1 MTTLTRR
8 RLFGLAAAG
17 AGGLAV
23 TSVSGSNA
31 VAAEAGSGADFVPA
45 DLNLHLLRRATF
57 GPTPAL
63 ASAIKAQGRRAW
75 LSKQLAPETIDDSSC
90 DQLIKDRF
98 PRVNGTIPEA
108 RDVLEP
114 FSWDLMYELTAATIA
129 RAAWSKR
136 HLFEVMCEFWSNHLN
151 VTNPS
156 DRVWDNRQDYDRRV
170 IRRHALGRFEDML
183 IASATHPAM
192 LLYLNN
198 ADSTKDNPNENYG
211 RELLELH
218 TVSVSGGYNE
228 QDMRNSTLVM
238 TGFGINWQ
246 HGTFLYSGREHYR
259 GPVTVMGFTDPN
271 PDADGYGVGIRYLK
285 YLASHPSTAQH
296 IAYKLCQRFVS
307 DTPDPLLV
315 DRLAATYLAEGT
327 AIAPVLQQLFL
338 SKEFAASLGQKVRR
352 PLEDLLATMRI
363 LGYGPD
369 RRGRQGMQSLVWI
382 SDSLGQQPLAW
393 SPPDGYPD
401 TAPDWQS
408 AGGTLGRWNTH
419 LSLAAHWWP
428 KELTQPELRSL
439 LPARLPK
446 THGALV
452 DAFAE
457 RLVFRT
463 LAPAHKQAI
472 LGFLGRA
479 GTDPLNSDSEAVR
492 WRLPYIVALI
502 LDSPYHAVR

>member
-23 TSVSGSNA
+23 TSVGSS
-31 VAAEAGSGADFVPA
+31 AAAAAGGGADFVPA

-57 GPTPAL
+57 GPTPTGL
-63 ASAIKAQGRRAW
+63 AAVEKQGRRAW
-75 LSKQLAPETIDDSSC
+75 LDKQLAPKTIDDSAC
-90 DQLIKDRF
+90 AQLIKDRF
-98 PRVNGTIPEA
+98 PRVNWTIPAA
-108 RDVLEP
+108 RDDLEP
-114 FSWDLMYELTAATIA
+114 FSWDLMYELSAATIA

-136 HLFEVMCEFWSNHLN
+136 QLFEVMVDFWSNHLN

-156 DRVWDNRQDYDRRV
+156 DRVWDNRHDYDRQV

-218 TVSVSGGYNE
+218 SVSVDGGYDE
-228 QDMRNSTLVM
+228 EDMRNSTLIM
-238 TGFGINWQ
+238 TGFGINWTL
-246 HGTFLYSGREHYR
+246 GTFRYSEGDHYR
-259 GPVTVMGFTDPN
+259 GPVSVMDFSDPN
-271 PDADGYGVGIRYLK
+271 PDRDGYAVGIRYLR
-285 YLASHPSTAQH
+285 YLARHRSTAHH

-307 DTPDPLLV
+307 DTPDPALV
-315 DRLAATYLAEGT
+315 DRLAKTYLYEGT
-327 AIAPVLQQLFL
+327 AIAPVLRQLFL
-338 SKEFAASLGQKVRR
+338 SAEFAASVGEKVRR

-363 LGYGPD
+363 LEYGPD

-393 SPPDGYPD
+393 SQPDGYPD
-401 TAPDWQS
+401 VAHDWQS
-408 AGGTLGRWNTH
+408 AGGTLGLWNTH

-428 KELTQPELRSL
+428 DELTQPDLRTL
-439 LPARLPK
+439 LPDRLPK
-446 THGALV
+446 THGAMV
-452 DAFAE
+452 DALAK
-457 RLVFRT
+457 RLVFRP
-463 LAPAHKQAI
+463 LAATHKQAV
-472 LGFLGRA
+472 LTFMGRA
-479 GTDPLNSDSEAVR
+479 ASDPLTSDSEVVR
-492 WRLPYIVALI
+492 WRLPYVVALI